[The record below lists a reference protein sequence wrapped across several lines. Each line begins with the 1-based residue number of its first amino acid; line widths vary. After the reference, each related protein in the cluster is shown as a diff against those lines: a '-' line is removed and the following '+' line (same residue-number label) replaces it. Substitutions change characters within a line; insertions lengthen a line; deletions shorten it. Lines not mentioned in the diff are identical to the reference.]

1 MNVRLHTKAELEELR
16 ALPKRVTNP
25 RARWSDKPK
34 ARPAHG
40 QCNFQAVGQ
49 QDEAARFLI
58 HQRRNLADEN
68 DFSCGITYLA
78 RGGPPLTLA
87 RYNGPDHEHGAIAYR
102 PHIHRATEEAIA
114 AGGKPEREAEETERY
129 ETLEGALAC
138 LIDDFNLSGLTAR
151 HDQPGLRL

>member
-40 QCNFQAVGQ
+40 QRNFLAVGQ

-68 DFSCGITYLA
+68 DFSRGITYLA

-87 RYNGPDHEHGAIAYR
+87 RYNGPGHEHGAIAYR
-102 PHIHRATEEAIA
+102 PHIHRATEEATA
-114 AGGKPEREAEETERY
+114 AGGKPEREAEETGRY

>member
-1 MNVRLHTKAELEELR
+1 MNVRLYTKAELEGLR

-25 RARWSDKPK
+25 RARWLEKPK
-34 ARPAHG
+34 ARPAHR
-40 QCNFQAVGQ
+40 QRNFQAVGQ
-49 QDEAARFLI
+49 QDETARFLI
-58 HQRRNLADEN
+58 YQRRNLADES

-78 RGGPPLTLA
+78 RDGSSLTLA
-87 RYNGPDHEHGAIAYR
+87 RYNGPGHEHGAIAYR

-138 LIDDFNLSGLTAR
+138 LIDHFNLDGISAR
-151 HDQPGLRL
+151 HDQPGLPL

>member
-1 MNVRLHTKAELEELR
+1 MNVRLYTKAELEELR

-40 QCNFQAVGQ
+40 QRNFQAVGQ

-58 HQRRNLADEN
+58 YQRRNLADEN

-78 RGGPPLTLA
+78 RGGPPPTLA
-87 RYNGPDHEHGAIAYR
+87 RYNGPGHEHGAIAYR

-114 AGGKPEREAEETERY
+114 AGGKPEREAEETGRY

-151 HDQPGLRL
+151 HDQPGLPL